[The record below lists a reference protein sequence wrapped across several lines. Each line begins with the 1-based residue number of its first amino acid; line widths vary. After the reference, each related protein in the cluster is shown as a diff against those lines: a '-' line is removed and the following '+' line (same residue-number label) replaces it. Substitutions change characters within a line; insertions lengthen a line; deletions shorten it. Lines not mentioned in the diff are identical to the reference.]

1 MGIERYLFRI
11 MNETF
16 ISFTQSN
23 QKKWYL
29 VDATDKTL
37 GRLSTEVA
45 NILRGKKKVN
55 FYPSVDLGD
64 YVIIVNAEKI
74 QLTGN
79 KEVEKIYYRHSGRP
93 GGMKTETVKALRT
106 RIPERILEKSIKG
119 MLPKGP
125 LGRKFFTRLKV
136 FAGPTHSHQAQNPQS
151 INI

>member
-1 MGIERYLFRI
+1 

-16 ISFTQSN
+16 ISFTESN

-45 NILRGKKKVN
+45 NILRGKNKVN
-55 FYPSVDLGD
+55 FYPSADLGD
-64 YVIIVNAEKI
+64 YVIIINAEKI
-74 QLTGN
+74 QLTGK
-79 KEVEKIYYRHSGRP
+79 KESEKLYYRHSGRP
-93 GGMKTETVKALRT
+93 GGMKIETLKALRN

-125 LGRKFFTRLKV
+125 LGRKTFTRLKV
-136 FAGPTHSHQAQNPQS
+136 FTGSKHSHQAQNPQL
-151 INI
+151 ITI

>member
-1 MGIERYLFRI
+1 

-16 ISFTQSN
+16 ISFTESN

-29 VDATDKTL
+29 VDATNKTL

-45 NILRGKKKVN
+45 TILRGKKKIN
-55 FYPSVDLGD
+55 YYPSADLGD
-64 YVIIVNAEKI
+64 YVIIINAEKI

-79 KEVEKIYYRHSGRP
+79 KETEKLYRRHSGRP
-93 GGMKTETVKALRT
+93 GGMKIETVKALRA

-125 LGRKFFTRLKV
+125 LGRKLFTRLKV
-136 FAGPTHSHQAQNPQS
+136 FAGPKHLHQAQNPQL

>member
-1 MGIERYLFRI
+1 

-125 LGRKFFTRLKV
+125 LGRKLFTRLKV

>member
-1 MGIERYLFRI
+1 

-93 GGMKTETVKALRT
+93 GGMKTETVKALRA

>member
-1 MGIERYLFRI
+1 
-11 MNETF
+11 MNNTF
-16 ISFTQSN
+16 IPSSDYT

-45 NILRGKKKVN
+45 NLLQGKNKVN
-55 FYPSVDLGD
+55 FYPSVDMGD

-74 QLTGN
+74 QVTGN
-79 KEVEKIYYRHSGRP
+79 KETQKLYRRHSGRP
-93 GGMKTETVKALRT
+93 GGMKSETFNALKN

-125 LGRKFFTRLKV
+125 LGRKMFTRLKV
-136 FAGPTHSHQAQNPQS
+136 VQGSTHRHTAQKPEI

>member
-1 MGIERYLFRI
+1 

-16 ISFTQSN
+16 ISFTESN

-29 VDATDKTL
+29 VDATNKTL

-45 NILRGKKKVN
+45 TILRGKKKIN
-55 FYPSVDLGD
+55 YYPSADLGD
-64 YVIIVNAEKI
+64 YVIIINAEKI

-79 KEVEKIYYRHSGRP
+79 KETKKLYRRHSGRP
-93 GGMKTETVKALRT
+93 GGMKIETVKALRA

-125 LGRKFFTRLKV
+125 LGRKLFTRLKV
-136 FAGPTHSHQAQNPQS
+136 FAGPKHLHQAQNPQL

>member
-1 MGIERYLFRI
+1 

-16 ISFTQSN
+16 ISFTESN

-29 VDATDKTL
+29 VDATNKTL

-45 NILRGKKKVN
+45 TILRGKKKIN
-55 FYPSVDLGD
+55 YYPSADLGD
-64 YVIIVNAEKI
+64 YVIIINAEKI

-79 KEVEKIYYRHSGRP
+79 KETKKLYRRHSGRP
-93 GGMKTETVKALRT
+93 GGMNIETVKALRA

-125 LGRKFFTRLKV
+125 LGRKLFTRLKV
-136 FAGPTHSHQAQNPQS
+136 FAGPKHLHQAQNPQL

>member
-1 MGIERYLFRI
+1 

-16 ISFTQSN
+16 ISFTESN

-45 NILRGKKKVN
+45 NILRGKNKVN
-55 FYPSVDLGD
+55 FYPSADLGD

-74 QLTGN
+74 QLTGK
-79 KEVEKIYYRHSGRP
+79 KEVDKIYYRHSGRP
-93 GGMKTETVKALRT
+93 GGMKTETLKALRN

-125 LGRKFFTRLKV
+125 LGRKTFTRLKV
-136 FAGPTHSHQAQNPQS
+136 FAGPDHLHEAQNPQL
-151 INI
+151 ITI

>member
-1 MGIERYLFRI
+1 

-16 ISFTQSN
+16 ISFTESN

-45 NILRGKKKVN
+45 NILRGKNKVN
-55 FYPSVDLGD
+55 FYPSADLGD
-64 YVIIVNAEKI
+64 YVIIINAERI
-74 QLTGN
+74 QLTGK
-79 KEVEKIYYRHSGRP
+79 KEVQKIYYRHSGRP
-93 GGMKTETVKALRT
+93 GGMKTETLKALRN

-125 LGRKFFTRLKV
+125 LGRKTFTRLKV
-136 FAGPTHSHQAQNPQS
+136 FAGPNHLHQAQNPQL

>member
-1 MGIERYLFRI
+1 

-16 ISFTQSN
+16 ISFTESN

-45 NILRGKKKVN
+45 NILRGKNKVN
-55 FYPSVDLGD
+55 FYPSADLGD
-64 YVIIVNAEKI
+64 YVIIINAERI
-74 QLTGN
+74 QLTGK
-79 KEVEKIYYRHSGRP
+79 KEVQKIYYRHSGRP
-93 GGMKTETVKALRT
+93 GGMKTETLKALRN

-125 LGRKFFTRLKV
+125 LGRKTFTRLKV
-136 FAGPTHSHQAQNPQS
+136 FAGPNHLHQAQNPQL
-151 INI
+151 ITI

>member
-1 MGIERYLFRI
+1 

-64 YVIIVNAEKI
+64 YVIMVNAEKI

-125 LGRKFFTRLKV
+125 LGRKLFTRLKV

>member
-1 MGIERYLFRI
+1 

-16 ISFTQSN
+16 ISFTESN

-45 NILRGKKKVN
+45 NILRGKNKVN
-55 FYPSVDLGD
+55 FYPSADLGD
-64 YVIIVNAEKI
+64 YVIIINAEKI
-74 QLTGN
+74 QLTGK
-79 KEVEKIYYRHSGRP
+79 KEVQKIYYRHSGRP
-93 GGMKTETVKALRT
+93 GGMKTETLKALRN

-125 LGRKFFTRLKV
+125 LGRKTFTRLKV
-136 FAGPTHSHQAQNPQS
+136 FAGPNHLHQAQNPQL

>member
-1 MGIERYLFRI
+1 
-11 MNETF
+11 MNNTF
-16 ISFTQSN
+16 IPSSDYT

-45 NILRGKKKVN
+45 NLLQGKNKVN
-55 FYPSVDLGD
+55 FYPSVDMGD

-74 QLTGN
+74 QVTGN
-79 KEVEKIYYRHSGRP
+79 KETQKLYRRHSGRP
-93 GGMKTETVKALRT
+93 GGMKSETFTALKN

-119 MLPKGP
+119 MLPKGS
-125 LGRKFFTRLKV
+125 LGRKMFTRLKV
-136 FAGPTHSHQAQNPQS
+136 VQGSNHRHTAQKPEI

>member
-1 MGIERYLFRI
+1 

-16 ISFTQSN
+16 ISFTESN

-45 NILRGKKKVN
+45 NILRGKNKVN
-55 FYPSVDLGD
+55 FYPSADLGD
-64 YVIIVNAEKI
+64 YVIIINAEKI
-74 QLTGN
+74 QLTGK
-79 KEVEKIYYRHSGRP
+79 KEVQKIYYRHSGRP
-93 GGMKTETVKALRT
+93 GGMKTETLKALRN

-125 LGRKFFTRLKV
+125 LGRKTFTRLKV
-136 FAGPTHSHQAQNPQS
+136 FAGPNHLHQAQNPQL
-151 INI
+151 ITI

>member
-1 MGIERYLFRI
+1 

-16 ISFTQSN
+16 ISFTESN

-45 NILRGKKKVN
+45 NILRGKNKVN
-55 FYPSVDLGD
+55 FYPSADLGD
-64 YVIIVNAEKI
+64 YVIIINAEKI
-74 QLTGN
+74 QLTGK
-79 KEVEKIYYRHSGRP
+79 KEVQKIYYRHSGRP
-93 GGMKTETVKALRT
+93 GGMKTETVKALRN

-125 LGRKFFTRLKV
+125 LGRKTFTRLKV
-136 FAGPTHSHQAQNPQS
+136 FAGPNHLHQAQNPQL
-151 INI
+151 ITI

>member
-45 NILRGKKKVN
+45 NILRGKK
-55 FYPSVDLGD
+55 
-64 YVIIVNAEKI
+64 IVNSEKI

>member
-1 MGIERYLFRI
+1 